1 MKKLLLLLI
10 LHVFLLN
17 NHIFAQCCG
26 AGNPISISTS
36 DNTIEAKKIKIGLN
50 YRFSYSDTYF
60 EEMHKITL
68 NYPTAV
74 KNSNYNYFNLNLGY
88 GITRRLSIA
97 TSLGYYINKTETFKS
112 DLFGKMKASGIGDLD
127 VSVNYKAYVNAQKG
141 IELVP
146 YFNVKFPVG
155 KFDCEDNGIK
165 LPISLQPSSGSFRYT
180 GGMYFYAN
188 LPKKFFIT
196 SFNMFEY
203 AQRIKSYNFNYKYGN
218 TLFLS
223 VDANYKVIQYLT
235 LGIQASYEY
244 KSRSKR
250 ENNQELFGTGYQTIT
265 IAPHITFIAKKN
277 TFFSFL
283 LDIPVFHKV
292 EEIQLVNKVALQL
305 KIIQNIDLAKKESS

>member
-1 MKKLLLLLI
+1 MKILLLLFI
-10 LHVFLLN
+10 LPILFLN
-17 NHIFAQCCG
+17 NPIFAQCCG

-36 DNTIEAKKIKIGLN
+36 DNTIEAKKLKIGVN

-60 EEMHKITL
+60 EDIHKTTL
-68 NYPTAV
+68 DYPTAV
-74 KNSNYNYFNLNLGY
+74 KNSTYNYLNLSFGY

-97 TSLGYYINKTETFKS
+97 TSLGYYINKTELFKS

-127 VSVNYKAYVNAQKG
+127 VSVSYKAYVNVKKG

-146 YFNVKFPVG
+146 YFNIKFPVG

-223 VDANYKVIQYLT
+223 VDANYRAIKYLIY
-235 LGIQASYEY
+235 GIQASYEY

-250 ENNQELFGTGYQTIT
+250 ENNQELFGTGYQTVTIT
-265 IAPHITFIAKKN
+265 PHLTLIAKKN
-277 TFFSFL
+277 TLFSLL

-292 EEIQLVNKVALQL
+292 EEIQLVNKIALQF
-305 KIIQNIDLAKKESS
+305 KIIQNINLTKKCSS